1 MTRNNFLLLF
11 SILILVITLTQAL
24 SPNISSAQDERDAEG
39 QEHDHEKP
47 VNESSEA
54 GSVHQEQTEEHSSPS
69 LEHEEEQHAHT
80 HEAAEGPHVHNSL
93 TAESAEWVGVGTL
106 ITGAAVFGVRARS
119 TNKLLYKYIVFA
131 VSVGVGI
138 VHILLSPDHLIDVS
152 IGHAIFFTVAGLAQ
166 IGFGIIFM
174 VRPLK
179 NLAIVGAAGN
189 IGSIILYFATRAEN
203 LPEPFGAPEG
213 IDLVGI
219 IAKVLE
225 MTLVVIL
232 IHLAVY
238 LRKRSSAAIQI

>member
-1 MTRNNFLLLF
+1 
-11 SILILVITLTQAL
+11 
-24 SPNISSAQDERDAEG
+24 
-39 QEHDHEKP
+39 
-47 VNESSEA
+47 
-54 GSVHQEQTEEHSSPS
+54 
-69 LEHEEEQHAHT
+69 
-80 HEAAEGPHVHNSL
+80 
-93 TAESAEWVGVGTL
+93 
-106 ITGAAVFGVRARS
+106 
-119 TNKLLYKYIVFA
+119 
-131 VSVGVGI
+131 
-138 VHILLSPDHLIDVS
+138 LIDVS